1 MLLWVTGGL
10 MLLAGGLLTYLLK
23 LRRGSEAPYRVRLH
37 RNLRVLRQM
46 RRLLRSKHSQ
56 DPHALQVTLPL
67 LVDAVYQLNRRI
79 ASLPPLPAAPEGEP
93 RLLDAAREAA
103 DNPEVSGQA
112 LLDVIKDEGL
122 STTEIIVFPV
132 CVAYAE
138 SQRLGSVLSS
148 MLSDMRQARHA
159 VRLARRMQ
167 RSKHPEQLLRKDSL
181 NSFGLNTLRQAL
193 EDGHADTLLNLL
205 TDWLSELDLT
215 PADLSSSAEL
225 RKQRHAEEIRRAQ
238 DCFSALQR
246 LNWRGICSAADAS
259 HSLLLGDPGN
269 VYPRMDAAS
278 QLQLRLDVDA
288 LSRHTALPATE
299 LIRRAFILCG
309 AASESSLESCV
320 SYYFQD
326 AQGCTALHR
335 SLPTR
340 HGQLYARSKGRDEV
354 LRYIAAWSVAVVTGL
369 GFLQSGQPVL
379 MLPFFLVLT
388 GCLLRSPAWK
398 LPRHLPGMQLPH
410 GDQSLRT
417 LVVLHAYMAEPE
429 DAVAAVQRLQQT
441 IRSLHGEQADF
452 LLIGDFGPCIT
463 AVSGFDQPIMQS
475 ASAAVAAL
483 GDDRV
488 MYLHRG
494 RAWDDAAHCYRA
506 RAGQRG
512 AITEVCH
519 LIATGESQ
527 DALPYATVLPASL
540 ERRYGYV
547 LTLGAD
553 AKPSPGMLTRFL
565 SVMAHPL
572 CQPHPTP
579 KGMHGHAMLL
589 PEGDAFFE
597 GTGFIRPDAF
607 LEAVDGRLHD
617 PHPASALCGELAGQ
631 APVDGAQV
639 FRPHPPH
646 SWDDQYFTTLHAWQL
661 LPWQLPIVSTPS
673 GWIDNPLTFFQRFH
687 LRELL
692 RPSLVPLSQAAMLLW
707 GLLTGNMPLML
718 LALLLPE
725 FGKPLRRR
733 EDVLKLLC
741 RISLLPTKVAV
752 DVAAIVQLLRRKSH
766 LSPDW
771 PSLEAWTQGLTATLM
786 AALVFLLPAG
796 AVAAFVLAVLFACFP
811 LAHRFL
817 DTQNGAT
824 A

>member
-1 MLLWVTGGL
+1 MLLWITGGL

-23 LRRGSEAPYRVRLH
+23 PHRGSEAPYRVRLH

-46 RRLLRSKHSQ
+46 RRLLRSKRSQ
-56 DPHALQVTLPL
+56 FPHALQVTLPL
-67 LVDAVYQLNRRI
+67 LMDAVHQLNRRI
-79 ASLPPLPAAPEGEP
+79 ASLPPLPAASDGEL

-112 LLDVIKDEGL
+112 LLDVIKDDDL
-122 STTEIIVFPV
+122 TTTEIIVFPV

-138 SQRLGSVLSS
+138 SQRLGAVLSS
-148 MLSDMRQARHA
+148 MLSDMRQAHHA
-159 VRLARRMQ
+159 ARLARRMQ
-167 RSKHPEQLLRKDSL
+167 RSKHPEQLLRKNSL

-193 EDGHADTLLNLL
+193 EDGHADALLNLL

-215 PADLSSSAEL
+215 PADLSSAAEL

-246 LNWRGICSAADAS
+246 LNWRDICSAADEP

-288 LSRHTALPATE
+288 LSCHTALPATE

-309 AASESSLESCV
+309 AAAESSLESCV

-326 AQGCTALHR
+326 AHGCTALHR

-340 HGQLYARSKGRDEV
+340 RGRLYSRLKGRGEL
-354 LRYIAAWSVAVVTGL
+354 LRYIAAWSVAIVTGL

-417 LVVLHAYMAEPE
+417 LVVLHAFMTDPE
-429 DAVAAVQRLQQT
+429 DAVASVQRLRQT

-452 LLIGDFGPCIT
+452 LLIGDFAPCIT
-463 AVSGFDQPIMQS
+463 AVSGFDLPIMQA
-475 ASAAVAAL
+475 ASAAVSAL
-483 GDDRV
+483 SDDRV

-512 AITEVCH
+512 AITEACR
-519 LIATGESQ
+519 LIATGESL
-527 DALPYATVLPASL
+527 DILAYSTVVPASL
-540 ERRYGYV
+540 ERRYAYV
-547 LTLGAD
+547 LTIGDDVKA
-553 AKPSPGMLTRFL
+553 APGLLTRFL

-572 CQPHPTP
+572 CQAHPTP
-579 KGMHGHAMLL
+579 KGLRGHAMLL
-589 PEGDAFFE
+589 PEGHSTFR
-597 GTGFIRPDAF
+597 GTAFIRPDAY
-607 LEAVDGRLHD
+607 LEAVENRLHD
-617 PHPASALCGELAGQ
+617 HIPALTLCGELAGQ
-631 APVDGAQV
+631 TPVDGAQV
-639 FRPHPPH
+639 FSEPSPSGWEPQFQRTI
-646 SWDDQYFTTLHAWQL
+646 SAWQL
-661 LPWQLPIVSTPS
+661 IPWQLPIVSTPS
-673 GWIDNPLTFFQRFH
+673 GWVDNPLSYFQRFH
-687 LRELL
+687 LREYL
-692 RPSLVPLSQAAMLLW
+692 RRSLIPLSQAMMLLW
-707 GLLTGNMPLML
+707 GLLTGNWPLML
-718 LALLLPE
+718 LSLLLPE

-733 EDVLKLLC
+733 EDALMLLC

-771 PSLEAWTQGLTATLM
+771 PALEAWTQGLTATLM

-796 AVAAFVLAVLFACFP
+796 AVAAFILAILFACFP